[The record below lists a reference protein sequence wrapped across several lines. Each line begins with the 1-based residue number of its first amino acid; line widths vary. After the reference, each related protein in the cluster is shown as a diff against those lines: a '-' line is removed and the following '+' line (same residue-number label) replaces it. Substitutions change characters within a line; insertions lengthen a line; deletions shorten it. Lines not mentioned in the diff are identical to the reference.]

1 MDIYCPVKKMLA
13 GNIKFN
19 SKLDKVSKITD
30 IIDLSGSLETS
41 GKKDFNKIDIFLKN
55 IKKLNDKIKK
65 KNSINRS
72 A

>member
-1 MDIYCPVKKMLA
+1 MLA

-19 SKLDKVSKITD
+19 SKLDKFIKITD

-41 GKKDFNKIDIFLKN
+41 DKKDITKINFFLKN
-55 IKKLNDKIKK
+55 IKKLNDKNKK

>member
-1 MDIYCPVKKMLA
+1 MLA

-19 SKLDKVSKITD
+19 SKLDKFNKITD

-41 GKKDFNKIDIFLKN
+41 GMKDYKKIDIFLKN

-65 KNSINRS
+65 KNTINRS
-72 A
+72 T

>member
-1 MDIYCPVKKMLA
+1 MLA

-19 SKLDKVSKITD
+19 SKLDKFIKITD

-41 GKKDFNKIDIFLKN
+41 DKKDITKIDFFLKN
-55 IKKLNDKIKK
+55 IKKLNDKNKK